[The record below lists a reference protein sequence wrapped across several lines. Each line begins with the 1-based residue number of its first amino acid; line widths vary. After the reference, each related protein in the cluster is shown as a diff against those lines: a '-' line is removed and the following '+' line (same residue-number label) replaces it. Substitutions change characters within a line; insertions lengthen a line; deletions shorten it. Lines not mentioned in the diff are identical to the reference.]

1 MKVTG
6 LSAGSRED
14 PAGRGVG
21 EEVTMSSNVALLLGR
36 GSDGELVSTVT
47 AAGWQVQPIAD
58 DETGQDG
65 SSAGTQERPAVG
77 LISIPDR
84 DPGWL
89 ARVHRVIQRR
99 RQTGWIAVV
108 SPESVADPCVRE
120 LIVVHCVDY
129 HTTPAC
135 SERLRFAL
143 GHAAGMAALVVQNS
157 DVEADLVMPMDGGDA
172 FVCRSPGLQLI
183 RRDLMKIAPSDMP
196 VLITGETGT
205 GKELIARTVHQ
216 ASARRAQPFVAVN
229 CAAMPPSLI
238 HAELFGFEKGAFTGA
253 HRRKVGHLEAA
264 AGGTI
269 FLDEIG
275 DLDAELQ
282 VLLLRF
288 LEQKSVRR
296 VGGREEMIVDARVV
310 AATNVDLEAAVARG
324 NFREDLYYR
333 LNVLRVLLPPL
344 RERPEDIEALAREFL
359 ARYAREQPTHVAGF
373 SRAAVAA
380 MNGYPWPGNVR
391 ELLNRVRRAAVMAE
405 GRLIT
410 PADLHLEEQAE
421 AVDELS
427 LDLAREQ
434 AERRTLREALRRT
447 GGNATRAARLVR
459 VSRATFYRLLEK
471 HRLLPVA
478 ARG

>member
-1 MKVTG
+1 M
-6 LSAGSRED
+6 
-14 PAGRGVG
+14 
-21 EEVTMSSNVALLLGR
+21 MSSNVALLLGR
-36 GSDGELVSTVT
+36 GTDGELVSTVA
-47 AAGWQVQPIAD
+47 AAGWQVEHIAD
-58 DETGQDG
+58 RETGG
-65 SSAGTQERPAVG
+65 HGASIAAAPHARPAVG
-77 LISIPDR
+77 LISIPDP
-84 DPGWL
+84 DPDWL
-89 ARVHRVIQRR
+89 VRVHRVIQRR

-108 SPESVADPCVRE
+108 SPESVVDPCVRE

-135 SERLRFAL
+135 AERLRFAL
-143 GHAAGMAALVVQNS
+143 GHAAGMAALMVQGH
-157 DVEADLVMPMDGGDA
+157 DTGPGHMVPIDGGDA
-172 FVCRSPGLQLI
+172 FVCRSPALQLI
-183 RRDLMKIAPSDMP
+183 RRDLMKIAPADIP

-216 ASARRAQPFVAVN
+216 ASGRREQPFVAVN

-264 AGGTI
+264 CGGTI

-288 LEQKSVRR
+288 LEQKAVRR

-324 NFREDLYYR
+324 SFREDLYYR
-333 LNVLRVLLPPL
+333 LNVLRVKLPPL
-344 RERPEDIEALAREFL
+344 RERPEDIEPLAREFL
-359 ARYAREQPTHVAGF
+359 ARSAREQPTHGVGF
-373 SRAAVAA
+373 SRAAAAA
-380 MNGYPWPGNVR
+380 MNGHAWPGNVR

-410 PADLHLEEQAE
+410 PADLHLDEQAATE
-421 AVDELS
+421 DELS

-478 ARG
+478 AGG

>member
-1 MKVTG
+1 
-6 LSAGSRED
+6 
-14 PAGRGVG
+14 
-21 EEVTMSSNVALLLGR
+21 MSSNVALLLGR
-36 GSDGELVSTVT
+36 GTDGELVSTVT

-58 DETGQDG
+58 DERGQGG
-65 SSAGTQERPAVG
+65 SIASPHERPSVG

-84 DPGWL
+84 DPDWL

-108 SPESVADPCVRE
+108 GPACVADPCVRE

-135 SERLRFAL
+135 SDRLRFAL
-143 GHAAGMAALVVQNS
+143 GHAAGMAALAVQGGEPET
-157 DVEADLVMPMDGGDA
+157 DHVIAIDGGDS
-172 FVCRSPGLQLI
+172 FVCRSPSLQLI
-183 RRDLMKIAPSDMP
+183 RRDLMKIAPADLP

-216 ASARRAQPFVAVN
+216 ASGRRAQPFVAVN
-229 CAAMPPSLI
+229 CASMPPSLI

-264 AGGTI
+264 CGGTI

-288 LEQKSVRR
+288 LEQKAVRR

-324 NFREDLYYR
+324 SFREDLYYR
-333 LNVLRVLLPPL
+333 LNVLRVALPPL

-359 ARYAREQPTHVAGF
+359 ARSASEQPTHVSGF
-373 SRAAVAA
+373 SRAAIAA
-380 MNGYPWPGNVR
+380 MNGHAWPGNVR

-410 PADLHLEEQAE
+410 PADLHLVEQAE
-421 AVDELS
+421 PADELS
-427 LDLAREQ
+427 LDLARDH
-434 AERRTLREALRRT
+434 AERRTLCEALRRT

-471 HRLLPVA
+471 HHLLPVA